1 MTDFDGPAPKE
12 TKTIT
17 CPKCMHLNSG
27 KREVCSR
34 CGIIMKDYVEVKN
47 SELGGFIQL
56 AKKSGDWSKVPEVYI
71 TREAAGIILTTTF
84 EVAGRRVQHEIE
96 ILTAE
101 CVYGMNIFRDFF
113 AGVRDVV
120 GGRSAATQKVLRDA
134 RRTCLTELRREALMI
149 GADAVIGVNLAYS
162 EFSGAGLS
170 GKTGMLFLVASGT
183 AVKLRKDGDTD

>member
-1 MTDFDGPAPKE
+1 
-12 TKTIT
+12 
-17 CPKCMHLNSG
+17 
-27 KREVCSR
+27 
-34 CGIIMKDYVEVKN
+34 MKDYVEVKN